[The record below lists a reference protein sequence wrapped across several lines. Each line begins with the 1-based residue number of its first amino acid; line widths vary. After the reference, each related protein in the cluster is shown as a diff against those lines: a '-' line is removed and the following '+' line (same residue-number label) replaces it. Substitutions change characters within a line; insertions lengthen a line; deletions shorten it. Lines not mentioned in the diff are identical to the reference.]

1 MSGVKVGILSDSHD
15 DLDVLAKAI
24 ELFNA
29 EGVVQVLHAG
39 DIISPFTFDLFRGL
53 RAPLGGVYGNN
64 DGDRLLLRERSK
76 GALHVQPHFVTL
88 GGARG
93 VIVHEPP
100 LVGAL
105 ARSGDFDLVVYGHT
119 HEPELRLEGSCLVLN
134 PGKAARLNK
143 GRATVALYET
153 ETREARI
160 VEL

>member
-1 MSGVKVGILSDSHD
+1 MKIGILSDSHD
-15 DLDVLAKAI
+15 DMATLAKAVA
-24 ELFNA
+24 LFNA
-29 EGVVQVLHAG
+29 EGAVQVLHAG
-39 DIISPFTFDLFRGL
+39 DIVSPFTFEVFREL

-64 DGDRLLLRERSK
+64 DGDRLLLRERSQ

-88 GGARG
+88 AGLRG

-119 HEPELRLEGSCLVLN
+119 HVPDVRVEGGCLVVN
-134 PGKAARLNK
+134 PGKAARLHQ
-143 GRATVALYET
+143 GRATVALLET